1 MEIAKELNVRGLAC
15 PMPLIKARQE
25 VNQLQPGQILKVI
38 ATDPGSIKDF
48 QGWVKTAKNIELIKQ
63 ETETQDGQELYI
75 HYIQKKG

>member
-1 MEIAKELNVRGLAC
+1 MEIAKELNARGLAC

-25 VNQLQPGQILKVI
+25 VNQLQTGQILKVI
-38 ATDPGSIKDF
+38 STDRGSIKDF